1 MANEIAIIGMAARLP
16 GAPGLPALWDLLR
29 GGREG
34 LTRLPP
40 DTLAAEGVAPETAR
54 DPRYVPVA
62 AALADVD
69 RFDAGF
75 WGIGAHEAAT
85 MDPQQ
90 RIALETAWHALED
103 AGIDPARAGGAIGV
117 FIGAAISTYLL
128 FRLRDR
134 VTGPSAP
141 SQLLAMAGNDKDYM
155 ATQLAYRLDLRG
167 PAISVQTACSSSLV
181 AVHLACQS
189 LLSGECDIAIAGGVS
204 VRVPH
209 HVGYIYEAG
218 GMVSPD
224 GHCRSFADDAAG
236 TVFGSGCGLVVLRRS
251 EDAGSDRVRAVI
263 LGSAVN
269 NDGHAKI
276 GFTAPSQDR
285 QSAVIAEAM
294 AVAGIAPRDIGY
306 VEGHGTGTPLGDP
319 VEVAALSAAFR
330 GVPANHCL
338 LGSLKSNI
346 GHTET
351 AAGVAGLI
359 KTVLM
364 LEHGT
369 VVPTLHADRPSTRI
383 DWAGGPFRLADK
395 AQDWTDRL
403 TAGVSSFGI
412 GGTNAHVVVSR
423 APAGKPPARLATSQL
438 ATSQLA
444 TPQLAAPQLATSHLV
459 LSARGPEALATLA
472 GLYRDRLS
480 ARPEEFPLVC
490 AAAAR
495 RPRLDWWIAADSPAE
510 LGHIM
515 PRRGEVPH
523 GPVGDGP
530 PVDVPLY
537 PFQRDRH
544 WIDPPDPWST
554 LLGPAIPTPFD
565 GALHEVNLAPAVR
578 SVLMQHQVDGAA
590 ILPAAFHLAL
600 MVAGADGAV
609 ADTAILQSLAL
620 DRGALLQ
627 LWRMTDGALRVM
639 SQQDG
644 TWSCLAEAKSGGP
657 ADLTGATHLDA
668 EAEASA
674 EPAAAI
680 SGAAW
685 MATMAEAGLRFGPA
699 FRLIDRITREGGM
712 ATATLDPAAPSN
724 HVTLLDAGLQAL
736 GAAVAGVDSGFR
748 PVGVERLVLA
758 PAFRQARTIR
768 ARLTVNRADLKTGDV
783 RWFDGDGQVVGEA
796 GGVVCRRAAAR
807 VDDMI
812 YRLAWRPAQG
822 SDEAGP
828 YTDLERIA
836 RYFARDA
843 LVAVP
848 DPART
853 AVAGLLRRHA
863 AAAGTGSDDP
873 SDSCRTLAAEYPDH
887 AAEIALVAR
896 CGAGLPSVL
905 RSEAD
910 PVALLFGGDDGAHGA
925 YRLSP
930 LAQRINAAAAAVAHG
945 ARPRRVIEIGGG
957 TAATTRALR
966 PALGG
971 TTEYRFTDISP
982 GFLGAAARQ
991 FGDWPAFRTGV
1002 LDITR
1007 SPSGQGVLEGAW
1019 DLVVA
1024 ANVLHATPDLAAS
1037 LRHARSLLAPGGR
1050 LLLIE
1055 GTGPQARLDITF
1067 GLTDGWHV
1075 YQDRALRPDH
1085 PLVGT
1090 AVWRRLMV
1098 DAGLSGFAVA
1108 GEAGGQI
1115 VMTAVAELTRWMAV
1129 GRDPGLA
1136 DALGLAFQPVDNPLP
1151 VGRLDGVIA
1160 LAGLEQTAQPMA
1172 DVLAL
1177 SRILAARDDAPRLL
1191 IPTRGAE
1198 FIAAGDTVDPARAG
1212 LGGFVRTLAREH
1224 PALAPRTV
1232 DLDMSGWAE
1241 ALAVETALADG
1252 EERVAWRSG
1261 QRCLA
1266 RLQPLPRPEPAD
1278 TPVRLTAE
1286 LGIAAFPCP
1295 EPGPGEV
1302 LIRVRAAGINY
1313 KDALTAT
1320 GIVAPAGAGLGGEC
1334 AGEIAALGAGVTG
1347 LSLGDP
1353 VVAVAS
1359 GALASHVVADSRLAL
1374 PKPAGL
1380 SFVQAAAVPVAGVT
1394 AWHALH
1400 RLACIRPGQTVLIHS
1415 GTGGV
1420 GWFAVRFAQAA
1431 GATVVATAGTEAKRA
1446 LLRALGVQEVHS
1458 SRDTGFV
1465 AAGPV
1470 DMVLNALPAAQRD
1483 AGLSLVRPGGHFVE
1497 IGRAGI
1503 LTAAEVAARRPDIA
1517 YHAVALDQ
1525 ADAPAFAADLAAV
1538 LAAVAA
1544 DPSLLPP
1551 ATTVPLAEAR
1561 GAFESM
1567 MRAEH
1572 IGKLVALPRLPK
1584 RIRADG
1590 TYVVTGARG
1599 GLGPEIVAWLRA
1611 RGAGGVIGVARR
1623 RMAAADTDVH
1633 TDDLVI
1639 GDVADLAT
1647 LTAVDVRVR
1656 SRGLPPVR
1664 GVVHAAG
1671 MLEDGLITTLDPGGF
1686 GRVARPKLDG
1696 AAAILSHWPD
1706 LELTIGFSSAGGLLG
1721 SAGQATHTTASAAMD
1736 AVLLSSAAAGHGVVT
1751 VDWGA
1756 WRGRGAAAERG
1767 VEAALAPGMGSFT
1780 VRDGFA
1786 ALDRILEADAPQAA
1800 VLPIDWR
1807 VVTAGNEASP
1817 LFRDLARAPDKPA
1830 EPGAGAATPEAAIP
1844 QPAIPHPTISHSTQ
1858 ASPVDRRKWLRE
1870 RIAAECASML
1880 SQPGTID
1887 PRRPLHELGLDSLAA
1902 LELRNRLGRLVGAV
1916 LNASLLFDYPTVDAL
1931 TEHLAVAHFGLPP
1944 DHGAGPASPE
1954 SRDLSGATL
1963 DDVLSRLSAV
1973 TGDDTLAA
1981 ASDDDL
1987 DAALSAFEALHGDST
2002 G

>member
-1 MANEIAIIGMAARLP
+1 MANEIAIVGMAARLP

-34 LTRLPP
+34 LTRLSP

-134 VTGPSAP
+134 VAGPSAP

-209 HVGYIYEAG
+209 HVGYLHEPG
-218 GMVSPD
+218 GMLSPD

-236 TVFGSGCGLVVLRRS
+236 TVFGSGCGLVVLRRL

-269 NDGHAKI
+269 NDGRAKI

-330 GVPANHCL
+330 GVPADHCL

-364 LEHGT
+364 LEHRT

-412 GGTNAHVVVSR
+412 GGTNAHVIVSR
-423 APAGKPPARLATSQL
+423 APAGKPPARFTTSQL
-438 ATSQLA
+438 ATA
-444 TPQLAAPQLATSHLV
+444 VPRLV

-472 GLYRDRLS
+472 GLYHDRLS
-480 ARPEEFPLVC
+480 ARPEDFPLAC
-490 AAAAR
+490 ATAAR

-510 LGHIM
+510 LGHIT
-515 PRRGEVPH
+515 PRRGEAPH
-523 GPVGDGP
+523 GLAGDGP

-544 WIDPPDPWST
+544 WVDPPDPWST

-600 MVAGADGAV
+600 LAGGADGAV

-620 DRGALLQ
+620 DGGALLQ

-639 SQQDG
+639 SRQDG
-644 TWSCLAEAKSGGP
+644 AWSCLAEAKSGGP
-657 ADLTGATHLDA
+657 AVLTGATPLDVQA
-668 EAEASA
+668 DEGV

-680 SGAAW
+680 SGEAW

-699 FRLIDRITREGGM
+699 FRLIDRIARADGM

-724 HVTLLDAGLQAL
+724 IVTLLDAGLQAL
-736 GAAVAGVDSGFR
+736 GAAVTGADPGFR

-768 ARLTVNRADLKTGDV
+768 ARLTVNRAELKTGDV
-783 RWFDGDGQVVGEA
+783 RWFDGNGQVVGEA
-796 GGVVCRRAAAR
+796 GGVVCRRADTR

-812 YRLAWRPAQG
+812 YRLAWRPTQG
-822 SDEAGP
+822 SSEAGP
-828 YTDLERIA
+828 YADLEGIA
-836 RYFARDA
+836 RCFARDA
-843 LVAVP
+843 LLAVP

-853 AVAGLLRRHA
+853 TVAGLLRRHA
-863 AAAGTGSDDP
+863 AAADTGSGDP
-873 SDSCRTLAAEYPDH
+873 SDTCRSLAADYPDH

-896 CGAGLPSVL
+896 CGAALPSVL
-905 RSEAD
+905 RGEAD
-910 PVALLFGGDDGAHGA
+910 PVTLLFGGDDGAHGA

-945 ARPRRVIEIGGG
+945 ARPRRVIELGGG

-982 GFLGAAARQ
+982 GFLGAASRQ

-1007 SPSGQGVLEGAW
+1007 SPSGQGVREGEW

-1037 LRHARSLLAPGGR
+1037 IRHARSLLAPGGR

-1075 YQDRALRPDH
+1075 YQDSALRPDH

-1090 AVWRRLMV
+1090 AIWQRLMR
-1098 DAGLSGFAVA
+1098 DAGLSGIVVA

-1115 VMTAVAELTRWMAV
+1115 VMTAVAEPTRWLAV
-1129 GRDPGLA
+1129 GRNPDLA
-1136 DALGLAFQPVDNPLP
+1136 ESLGLAFQPVDNPLP

-1198 FIAAGDTVDPARAG
+1198 FIAAGDTVVPARAG

-1241 ALAVETALADG
+1241 ALAVEAALADG
-1252 EERVAWRSG
+1252 EERVAWRGG
-1261 QRCLA
+1261 QRRLA

-1286 LGIAAFPCP
+1286 LGIAVCPYP

-1380 SFVQAAAVPVAGVT
+1380 SFAQAAAVPVAGVT

-1400 RLACIRPGQTVLIHS
+1400 RLARIRAGQKVLVHS

-1446 LLRALGVQEVHS
+1446 VLRALGVQEVHS

-1497 IGRAGI
+1497 IGRVGI
-1503 LTAAEVAARRPDIA
+1503 LTAAEVAARRPDIT

-1525 ADAPAFAADLAAV
+1525 ADAPAFAADLTAV

-1561 GAFESM
+1561 GAFEAM

-1572 IGKLVALPRLPK
+1572 TGKLVALPRLPK

-1623 RMAAADTDVH
+1623 RMTAADTDVH

-1639 GDVADLAT
+1639 GDVADMAT
-1647 LTAVDVRVR
+1647 LMAVDDRVR
-1656 SRGLPPVR
+1656 SLRLPPVR

-1671 MLEDGLITTLDPGGF
+1671 MLEDGLITTLDPDGF

-1817 LFRDLARAPDKPA
+1817 LFRDLARAPDRSA
-1830 EPGAGAATPEAAIP
+1830 EQAAGAAAQEAAIP
-1844 QPAIPHPTISHSTQ
+1844 QPAMPQPAQ
-1858 ASPVDRRKWLRE
+1858 ASPADRRKWLRE
-1870 RIAAECASML
+1870 RIAAECAGML

-1944 DHGAGPASPE
+1944 DQGAGPALPE

-1973 TGDDTLAA
+1973 TGEDTLAA
-1981 ASDDDL
+1981 ASEDDL